1 MFIGGIIIKSFNIV
15 LDSIDKVKEFVNDM
29 SDIEGEVI
37 IYCDWHFSNAKSIL
51 GVLSL
56 DLSKTL
62 RLQVSNWK
70 EEYSV
75 LVDKYLA
82 I

>member
-1 MFIGGIIIKSFNIV
+1 MKSVNIV
-15 LDSIDKVKEFVNDM
+15 LDSIDKVKQFVNDM
-29 SDIEGEVI
+29 STIEGEVI
-37 IYCDWHFSNAKSIL
+37 IYCDWHFSDAKSIL

-62 RLQVSNWK
+62 RLQISDWK

-75 LVDKYLA
+75 LIGKYLVA
-82 I
+82 

>member
-1 MFIGGIIIKSFNIV
+1 
-15 LDSIDKVKEFVNDM
+15 M